1 MALTPLIT
9 IIFLDTLSILIS
21 SPSMPCVRA
30 CIPLFFLPRLFSTF
44 FFLPPSF
51 HLPCF
56 PLFRIFRVVAPPRSS
71 DIFRHPTTTT
81 TTMSPPLTSYPLNAF
96 RFSRSVQRSSGAGT
110 PSLSLF
116 YLWFG
121 TRCKTENEI
130 MIVDRWAILRFLPI
144 IFFDPAT

>member
-44 FFLPPSF
+44 FFLPRSF

-81 TTMSPPLTSYPLNAF
+81 TTMSPPLTSYPLNPF
-96 RFSRSVQRSSGAGT
+96 VFLVPSNDHQELEPPLFLSS
-110 PSLSLF
+110 
-116 YLWFG
+116 LWFG